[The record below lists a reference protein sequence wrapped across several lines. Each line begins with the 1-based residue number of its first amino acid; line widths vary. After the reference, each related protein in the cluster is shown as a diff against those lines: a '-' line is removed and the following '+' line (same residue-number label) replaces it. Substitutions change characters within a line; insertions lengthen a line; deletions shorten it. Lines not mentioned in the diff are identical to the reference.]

1 MDFNTVLANSVS
13 LIKLGDIHKMKKWH
27 NKFGARVIDPGPY
40 GAGLLTKTY
49 MYVTKNRTHKKTEN
63 AANERRSDSTA
74 PTP

>member
-13 LIKLGDIHKMKKWH
+13 LIKLGDIHKMKKY
-27 NKFGARVIDPGPY
+27 NKY

-49 MYVTKNRTHKKTEN
+49 MYVTKNRTHEKPRN
-63 AANERRSDSTA
+63 AAYERISDSTA